1 MQVGW
6 GSLAGSS
13 ADPAGTRVDP
23 LSSAGH
29 LLTSAHLQDQYFQ
42 QKSPH
47 CRYTTMSHFVFPLT
61 DDLFYKY
68 ICWRRKGCPKDCVFY
83 LWDMQSTF
91 IFSFY
96 LRNCMLIPYIQIDF
110 VQVDNEKSSGKLHN
124 GTRDPGL
131 ISVYKLVYYFILLKR
146 LFLFFITRKTS
157 KYIKLSASLNFLLGE
172 EERRGQGEII
182 SLAASVNCMG

>member
-1 MQVGW
+1 MCFVSVERLQKALEVLSLKSVLIGEVSLLSLCLFFWQW

-47 CRYTTMSHFVFPLT
+47 CRYTTMSHFFFPLT

-96 LRNCMLIPYIQIDF
+96 LRNCMLIPYI
-110 VQVDNEKSSGKLHN
+110 
-124 GTRDPGL
+124 
-131 ISVYKLVYYFILLKR
+131 
-146 LFLFFITRKTS
+146 
-157 KYIKLSASLNFLLGE
+157 
-172 EERRGQGEII
+172 
-182 SLAASVNCMG
+182 